1 MTLDALPSKNKVLL
15 KIYIKSFSI
24 LMLFVSSAVATYF
37 LKQSNKITAYYIVFV
52 LGIICL
58 HKLTNCAMLR
68 LIRFNQVKAAIL
80 KEEAIYQELTA
91 KECLLNSIFL
101 APVTILISIVIYSS
115 NNIVMQILMFVLIL
129 TFLIIGETAKYRFTL
144 YKNWYDQN
152 LI

>member
-80 KEEAIYQELTA
+80 KEEVTYQELTA

-101 APVTILISIVIYSS
+101 APVTIIISIIIYSS

>member
-1 MTLDALPSKNKVLL
+1 MDTLPSKNKVLL

-37 LKQSNKITAYYIVFV
+37 LKQSNNITAYYIVFV

-58 HKLTNCAMLR
+58 HKLINRAMLR

-80 KEEAIYQELTA
+80 KEEATYQDLTA

-101 APVTILISIVIYSS
+101 APVTIIISIVIYSA
-115 NNIVMQILMFVLIL
+115 NNIVIQILMFVLIL
-129 TFLIIGETAKYRFTL
+129 TFLIIGETAKYRFSL
-144 YKNWYDQN
+144 YKNWYDEN